1 MKAPQAFFRLVSKQS
16 SHRKHTKNYVIIWLF
31 LYFVD
36 ITSATVLKLYFSNSD
51 LKISCVFEEK
61 YKQLKVENMY

>member
-1 MKAPQAFFRLVSKQS
+1 MKAPQVFFWLVSKQS

-51 LKISCVFEEK
+51 LNISCVFEEK
-61 YKQLKVENMY
+61 YKQLEAENMY